1 MDAAIFS
8 HHGGM
13 ARNSIK
19 TGALWALILEKRA
32 MSLLRTN
39 FFTALFIIIF
49 SIGCVPQLQP
59 VERSP
64 QFSNEPLISPQ
75 EPHTFVSPFQDVPI
89 PQDLKE
95 VPKETL
101 IMENQGV
108 RTGMATYWSR
118 IPLASLN
125 VFFRGELKKNGWE
138 QTVAFTSEPCTTLRA
153 LVPDPFGKPRCHR
166 CAYRGLPQCLFHSLG
181 KGISGNLCSG
191 CRTSGL
197 CTKIFALWSPACQRQ
212 R

>member
-1 MDAAIFS
+1 
-8 HHGGM
+8 
-13 ARNSIK
+13 
-19 TGALWALILEKRA
+19 

-125 VFFRGELKKNGWE
+125 VFFRGELKTNGWE
-138 QTVAFTSEPCTTLRA
+138 QTVAFTSEPCTTL
-153 LVPDPFGKPRCHR
+153 LFKKNE
-166 CAYRGLPQCLFHSLG
+166 LWCLILLENHGATDVRIGVSRNASF
-181 KGISGNLCSG
+181 I
-191 CRTSGL
+191 R
-197 CTKIFALWSPACQRQ
+197 
-212 R
+212 